1 MYQTMEK
8 VKAFHLGEG
17 DSLIIGGDKMTLI
30 GGPCSI
36 EGWEMCDEV
45 AAEVTRICEILD
57 INYVFKG
64 SFDKA
69 NRSNLHAGRA
79 VGMEKGLQILND
91 IKEKYDIP
99 VTTDVHESWQ
109 CKEVGEVVDIIQI
122 PAYLCRQTDL
132 ILSAA
137 DTGRAVN
144 VKKGQFMAP
153 WNMDNVVEKILSRN
167 NEKIILCERGN
178 SFGYNR
184 LVVDMQGL
192 IDMRHLGYPVFL
204 DATHSVQQPG
214 SGHEFTSG
222 NRSFVPYMMRAGLA
236 VGVDGIFAEIHPD
249 PDRAVSDGPSQLFL
263 KDVEA
268 ILTDAKK
275 YDDLTRSLQN

>member
-1 MYQTMEK
+1 MEA
-8 VKAFHLGEG
+8 VKSFHISDE
-17 DSLIIGGDKMTLI
+17 DSFVIGGDKMTLI

-45 AAEVTRICEILD
+45 AQEVKTICEQLD

-79 VGMEKGLQILND
+79 VGMEKGLEILYD
-91 IKEKYDIP
+91 IKSKYHIP

-109 CKEVGEVVDIIQI
+109 CAEVGKVADILQI

-132 ILSAA
+132 ILAA
-137 DTGRAVN
+137 AKTGKAVN

-153 WNMDNVVEKILSRN
+153 WNMDNVIEKILSCK
-167 NEKIILCERGN
+167 NEKIILCERGS

-192 IDMRHLGYPVFL
+192 LEMRKLGYPVFL
-204 DATHSVQQPG
+204 DATHSVQTPG
-214 SGHEFTSG
+214 SGKEFTAG
-222 NRSFVPYMMRAGLA
+222 NREFVPYLINAGLA
-236 VGVDGIFAEIHPD
+236 VGIDGIFAEIHPD
-249 PDRAVSDGPSQLFL
+249 PDHAVSDGPSQLAL
-263 KDVEA
+263 SSIKKVLE
-268 ILTDAKK
+268 TAKK
-275 YDDLTRSLQN
+275 YDLLSRGE